1 MQAPKP
7 GGNIPGFG
15 SEGVTHNE
23 IVVCCDI
30 FSSPIKIMQAPKPG
44 GNIPGFGSE
53 DVTHNDIAVI
63 FSALLSR

>member
-15 SEGVTHNE
+15 TEGVTHND
-23 IVVCCDI
+23 IV
-30 FSSPIKIMQAPKPG
+30 
-44 GNIPGFGSE
+44 
-53 DVTHNDIAVI
+53 VI

>member
-15 SEGVTHNE
+15 
-23 IVVCCDI
+23 
-30 FSSPIKIMQAPKPG
+30 IKG
-44 GNIPGFGSE
+44 
-53 DVTHNDIAVI
+53 VTHNDIVVI

>member
-7 GGNIPGFG
+7 GGNIPGFR
-15 SEGVTHNE
+15 
-23 IVVCCDI
+23 
-30 FSSPIKIMQAPKPG
+30 
-44 GNIPGFGSE
+44 SE